1 MTAKSA
7 SQWGNYHVLQPPP
20 PPLPEYVRVDPK
32 AFFSN
37 ERTFIQWMHISVTM
51 GAISLT
57 LATLADS
64 ADVRTAG
71 VLLIAPSISFL
82 LYGLFSYYRRL
93 ALTLAPTLTL
103 TLTATQALTLAL
115 TLAPT
120 LTPTL
125 TLTLTL
131 TLAPTLIRRGALQRG
146 SSEAME
152 DRLGPAVLT
161 LFMVAAVG
169 TNLALKLRR
178 AWVAN
183 QECDPEVDDE
193 CDLDDDQ

>member
-1 MTAKSA
+1 MTAQSA

-93 ALTLAPTLTL
+93 ALTLAPALTL
-103 TLTATQALTLAL
+103 TLTPTQALTLAL

-120 LTPTL
+120 LTLALPRRPGPGPSPS
-125 TLTLTL
+125 
-131 TLAPTLIRRGALQRG
+131 LAPTPYPGY
-146 SSEAME
+146 
-152 DRLGPAVLT
+152 P
-161 LFMVAAVG
+161 
-169 TNLALKLRR
+169 
-178 AWVAN
+178 
-183 QECDPEVDDE
+183 P
-193 CDLDDDQ
+193 

>member
-57 LATLADS
+57 MATLADS

-103 TLTATQALTLAL
+103 TLTATQALALAL

-161 LFMVAAVG
+161 LFMVAVVG

-183 QECDPEVDDE
+183 QECNPEVDDE

>member
-1 MTAKSA
+1 MPGGTSAGMTAKSA

-20 PPLPEYVRVDPK
+20 PPVPEYVRVDPK

-93 ALTLAPTLTL
+93 ALTLAPT
-103 TLTATQALTLAL
+103 Q
-115 TLAPT
+115 P
-120 LTPTL
+120 
-125 TLTLTL
+125 
-131 TLAPTLIRRGALQRG
+131 
-146 SSEAME
+146 
-152 DRLGPAVLT
+152 
-161 LFMVAAVG
+161 
-169 TNLALKLRR
+169 
-178 AWVAN
+178 
-183 QECDPEVDDE
+183 
-193 CDLDDDQ
+193 

>member
-93 ALTLAPTLTL
+93 ALTLAPTLAL
-103 TLTATQALTLAL
+103 TLALTQALTLAL
-115 TLAPT
+115 TLAP
-120 LTPTL
+120 

-161 LFMVAAVG
+161 LFMVAVVG

-183 QECDPEVDDE
+183 QECNPEVDDE

>member
-93 ALTLAPTLTL
+93 ALTLASTLALTL
-103 TLTATQALTLAL
+103 ALTQALTLAL

-120 LTPTL
+120 LTP

-161 LFMVAAVG
+161 LFMVAVVG

-183 QECDPEVDDE
+183 QECNPEVDDE